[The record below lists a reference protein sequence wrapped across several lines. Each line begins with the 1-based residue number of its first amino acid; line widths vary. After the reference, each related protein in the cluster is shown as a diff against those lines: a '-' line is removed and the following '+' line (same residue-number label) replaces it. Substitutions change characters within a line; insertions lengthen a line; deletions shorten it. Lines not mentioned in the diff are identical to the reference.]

1 MSEAAIG
8 ALGGELGDLARRAIR
23 GLVAADV
30 TIATAES
37 LTGGLLCAALTSV
50 PGASAV
56 VRGGVVVYATDLKA
70 DLAGVAPE
78 ILERHGPVA
87 AETASALAT
96 GVRAR
101 LRADLGV
108 ATTGVAG
115 PDSQDGRPPGT
126 VYVALARAGA
136 VRVRAFDASTD
147 LVPGGRDA
155 VRAATVRA
163 ALEMIIDGSAGRE
176 SSPTSAR

>member
-1 MSEAAIG
+1 MSGAAIE
-8 ALGGELGDLARRAIR
+8 ALGGELGDLARRAISV
-23 GLVAADV
+23 LVAGDV

-70 DLAGVAPE
+70 DLAGVAPA

-96 GVRAR
+96 GVRER
-101 LRADLGV
+101 LGADLGV

-115 PDSQDGRPPGT
+115 PDSQGGRPPGT
-126 VYVALARAGA
+126 VYVALARAEE
-136 VRVRAFDASTD
+136 VRVRAFDAWTGP
-147 LVPGGRDA
+147 LPGDRDA

-176 SSPTSAR
+176 SWPTSAR